1 MNVGLQDL
9 ESRND
14 GVLSMISIP
23 WEHHAIQHES
33 HVFHPSYKH
42 SKEKNTSF
50 FFRSGRLRFMALAM
64 AVGETKSLCEISSL
78 AVNGG
83 VLKLRMQV
91 SL

>member
-1 MNVGLQDL
+1 
-9 ESRND
+9 
-14 GVLSMISIP
+14 
-23 WEHHAIQHES
+23 
-33 HVFHPSYKH
+33 
-42 SKEKNTSF
+42 
-50 FFRSGRLRFMALAM
+50 MALAM